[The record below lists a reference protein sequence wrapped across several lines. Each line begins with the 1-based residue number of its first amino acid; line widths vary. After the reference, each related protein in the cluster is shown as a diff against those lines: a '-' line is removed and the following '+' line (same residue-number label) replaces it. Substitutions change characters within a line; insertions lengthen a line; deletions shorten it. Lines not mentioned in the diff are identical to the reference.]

1 MPKLQPLSGKR
12 HTEAEQLIELAR
24 RLLDRPE
31 EEMVVNYLDH
41 ATQALHMIGEDRQP
55 PRDARSLHRVN
66 CPSKVP
72 APDRG
77 SPAPALAR
85 PAEQ

>member
-1 MPKLQPLSGKR
+1 MSKVPPLSGKR
-12 HTEAEQLIELAR
+12 HTEAERLIELAR
-24 RLLDRPE
+24 RMLDHPE

-41 ATQALHMIGEDRQP
+41 AIETLRMFGQDHQP
-55 PRDARSLHRVN
+55 PGHARSTHPVK
-66 CPSKVP
+66 CPPKVS

-77 SPAPALAR
+77 SPAPSLAR

>member
-1 MPKLQPLSGKR
+1 MSELPSLPAER
-12 HTEAEQLIELAR
+12 RAEAERLIELAR
-24 RLLDRPE
+24 GLLNHPD

-41 ATQALHMIGEDRQP
+41 AMETLRMIREDHQP
-55 PRDARSLHRVN
+55 PRHVRSLHPVN
-66 CPSKVP
+66 CPSKAP

-77 SPAPALAR
+77 SPAPALAP

>member
-1 MPKLQPLSGKR
+1 MSEPPQSSAPR
-12 HTEAEQLIELAR
+12 HNEAERLIELAR
-24 RLLDRPE
+24 ELLSRPD

-41 ATQALHMIGEDRQP
+41 AIEALHMIGSGHWSPFHDSS
-55 PRDARSLHRVN
+55 RDPVK
-66 CPSKVP
+66 CPSKAS

-85 PAEQ
+85 PDEQ